1 MARKS
6 MKSLPAPA
14 KLADADLGSVAGASG
29 GWLDASWVGVTNIS
43 ANYGSQASLFNGNGS
58 GPLSGNTS
66 QSMTQSNSTGT
77 VIVHG

>member
-6 MKSLPAPA
+6 MKSLPAPT
-14 KLADADLGSVAGASG
+14 KLADAELGSVAGASG

-58 GPLSGNTS
+58 GSGSGNTS
-66 QSMTQSNSTGT
+66 QTMNQGITNVT
-77 VIVHG
+77 VVGHG